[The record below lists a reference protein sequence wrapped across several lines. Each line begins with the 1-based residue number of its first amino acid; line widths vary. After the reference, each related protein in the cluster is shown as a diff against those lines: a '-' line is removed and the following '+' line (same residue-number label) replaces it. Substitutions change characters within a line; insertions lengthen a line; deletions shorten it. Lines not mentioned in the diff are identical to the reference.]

1 MKPHTSPPSY
11 RANTTPISSLEYC
24 TALNCSHAILIIRR
38 RLPATQ
44 RNPSTCHVDV
54 PLEGVCTVLPLIFC
68 PLRFFHRNPAQH
80 KLMAPTAAE
89 AADTA
94 SVNIKIDRGHRPQHL
109 FAFRIF
115 SILSMRRGV
124 MALLALTVYL
134 AVSCSVM
141 SALEPSWT
149 PIDSA
154 YFAMA
159 TMSTVGY
166 GDRNL
171 TWTERGILASVASWI
186 SC

>member
-1 MKPHTSPPSY
+1 
-11 RANTTPISSLEYC
+11 
-24 TALNCSHAILIIRR
+24 
-38 RLPATQ
+38 
-44 RNPSTCHVDV
+44 
-54 PLEGVCTVLPLIFC
+54 
-68 PLRFFHRNPAQH
+68 
-80 KLMAPTAAE
+80 MAPTAAE

-94 SVNIKIDRGHRPQHL
+94 SVNIKIDRGPRPQHL
-109 FAFRIF
+109 FVFRIF
-115 SILSMRRGV
+115 SIHSMRRGV

-154 YFAMA
+154 YFAMV

-171 TWTERGILASVASWI
+171 TWIERGIFASVASWI